1 MEKRRNM
8 KRIYLD
14 HAATTPIDPQVYEVM
29 TKVLSEEY
37 GNPSSIYSE
46 GRSVKKYVEA
56 AREQL
61 AKAINADIREIY
73 FTGSGSEADNWAIK
87 GVAMKNRAKGNHIIT
102 TQIEHHAIL
111 HTCEYLEKNG
121 FEVTYLPVDE
131 FGLISL
137 DDLKAAIRKETILV
151 SIMFANNEIGTI
163 EPIKEIGEIVKE
175 KGIIFHTDAVQA
187 FGNVPIDVK
196 DLNVDLLSVSA
207 HKIYGP
213 KGMGALFIRKGV
225 LIDNLIHGGA
235 QERKKRAGTENTA
248 GIAAFGKAAELA
260 VTNLEENSKHLQTLR
275 DMLIEGVMAKIPQVR
290 LNGHPIK
297 RLPGN
302 VSFCFDY
309 IEGESI
315 LLSLD
320 LAGIAASSGSACT
333 SGSLDPSHVL
343 LAIGLPAGV
352 AHGSLRLTIGKHTSQ
367 EDIEYVIE
375 QLVVIIERL
384 RKMSPIDVN
393 CPIDDA
399 VFENAGHH
407 H

>member
-1 MEKRRNM
+1 M

-14 HAATTPIDPQVYEVM
+14 HAATTPVDPAVVETM
-29 TKVLSEEY
+29 LPFFTEY
-37 GNPSSIYSE
+37 FGNPSSVYTE
-46 GRSVKKYVEA
+46 GRGVKKSIEA
-56 AREQL
+56 ARLQI
-61 AKAINADIREIY
+61 AAAINADPREIY

-87 GVAMKNRAKGNHIIT
+87 GIAMKNQAKGKHIIT
-102 TQIEHHAIL
+102 STIEHHAVL
-111 HTCEYLEKNG
+111 HTCEYLEKQG

-137 DDLKAAIRKETILV
+137 DDLRNAIRKDTILV
-151 SIMFANNEIGTI
+151 TIMFANNEIGTI

-187 FGNVPIDVK
+187 LGNIPVDVK
-196 DLNVDLLSVSA
+196 DLNVDLLSISA

-213 KGMGALFIRKGV
+213 KGIGALFIRKGV
-225 LIDNLIHGGA
+225 PIDNLIHGGA

-248 GIAAFGKAAELA
+248 EIVAFGKAAEM
-260 VTNLEENSKHLQTLR
+260 VTEHLEENAAHMKKLR
-275 DMLIEGVMAKIPQVR
+275 DLLIKGVMENIPQVR
-290 LNGHPIK
+290 LNGHPEK

-302 VSFCFDY
+302 ANFCFDY

-320 LAGIAASSGSACT
+320 IIGIAGSSGSACT

-352 AHGSLRLTIGKHTSQ
+352 AHGSLRLTIGKHTTV
-367 EDIEYVIE
+367 EDINYVVDNLI
-375 QLVVIIERL
+375 QIIERL
-384 RKMSPIDVN
+384 RKMSPINAD

-399 VFENAGHH
+399 VFDKATHH
-407 H
+407 HH

>member
-1 MEKRRNM
+1 M

-14 HAATTPIDPQVYEVM
+14 HAATTPVDPAVVETM
-29 TKVLSEEY
+29 LPFFTEY
-37 GNPSSIYSE
+37 FGNPSSVYTE
-46 GRSVKKYVEA
+46 GRGVKKSIEA
-56 AREQL
+56 ARLQI
-61 AKAINADIREIY
+61 AKAINADPREIY

-87 GVAMKNRAKGNHIIT
+87 GIAMKNQAKGKHIIT
-102 TQIEHHAIL
+102 STIEHHAVL
-111 HTCEYLEKNG
+111 HTCEYLEKQG

-131 FGLISL
+131 YGLISL
-137 DDLKAAIRKETILV
+137 DDLRNAIRTDTILV
-151 SIMFANNEIGTI
+151 TIMFANNEIGTV

-187 FGNVPIDVK
+187 LGNIPVDVK
-196 DLNVDLLSVSA
+196 DLNVDLLSISA

-213 KGMGALFIRKGV
+213 KGIGALFIRKGV
-225 LIDNLIHGGA
+225 PIDNLIHGGA

-248 GIAAFGKAAELA
+248 EIVAFGKAAEMA
-260 VTNLEENSKHLQTLR
+260 SEHLEENAAHMKGLR
-275 DMLIEGVMAKIPQVR
+275 DLLIKGVMDNIPQVR
-290 LNGHPIK
+290 LNGHPEK

-302 VSFCFDY
+302 ANFCFDY

-320 LAGIAASSGSACT
+320 IIGIAGSSGSACT

-352 AHGSLRLTIGKHTSQ
+352 AHGSLRLTIGKHTTV
-367 EDIEYVIE
+367 EDINYVVENLI
-375 QLVVIIERL
+375 QIIERL
-384 RKMSPIDVN
+384 RLMSPINAD

-399 VFENAGHH
+399 VFDKADHH
-407 H
+407 HH

>member
-1 MEKRRNM
+1 M

-46 GRSVKKYVEA
+46 GRSVKKYVET
-56 AREQL
+56 AREQI

-87 GVAMKNRAKGNHIIT
+87 GIAMKNRAKGKHIIT

-111 HTCEYLEKNG
+111 HTCEYLEKDG

-137 DDLKAAIRKETILV
+137 DDLKAAIRKDTILV

-196 DLNVDLLSVSA
+196 DLNVDLLSISA

>member
-1 MEKRRNM
+1 M

-14 HAATTPIDPQVYEVM
+14 HAATTPVDPAVVETM
-29 TKVLSEEY
+29 LPFFTEY
-37 GNPSSIYSE
+37 FGNPSSVYTE
-46 GRSVKKYVEA
+46 GRGVKKSIEA
-56 AREQL
+56 ARLQI
-61 AKAINADIREIY
+61 AKAINADPREIY

-87 GVAMKNRAKGNHIIT
+87 GIAMKNQAKGKHIIT
-102 TQIEHHAIL
+102 STIEHHAVL
-111 HTCEYLEKNG
+111 HTCEYLEKQG

-131 FGLISL
+131 YGLISL
-137 DDLKAAIRKETILV
+137 DDLRNAIRTDTILV
-151 SIMFANNEIGTI
+151 TIMFANNEIGTV

-187 FGNVPIDVK
+187 LGNIPVDVK
-196 DLNVDLLSVSA
+196 DLNVDLLSISA

-213 KGMGALFIRKGV
+213 KGIGALFIRKGV
-225 LIDNLIHGGA
+225 PIDNLIHGGA

-248 GIAAFGKAAELA
+248 EIVAFGKAAEMA
-260 VTNLEENSKHLQTLR
+260 SEHLEENAAHMKELR
-275 DMLIEGVMAKIPQVR
+275 DLLIKGVMDNIPQVR
-290 LNGHPIK
+290 LNGHPEK

-302 VSFCFDY
+302 ANFCFDY

-320 LAGIAASSGSACT
+320 IIGIAGSSGSACT

-352 AHGSLRLTIGKHTSQ
+352 AHGSLRLTIGKHTTV
-367 EDIEYVIE
+367 EDINYVVENMI
-375 QLVVIIERL
+375 QIIERL
-384 RKMSPIDVN
+384 RLMSPINAD

-399 VFENAGHH
+399 VFDKADHH
-407 H
+407 HH

>member
-1 MEKRRNM
+1 M

-14 HAATTPIDPQVYEVM
+14 HAATTPVDPVVVETM
-29 TKVLSEEY
+29 IPFFTENF
-37 GNPSSIYSE
+37 GNPSSVYAE
-46 GRSVKKYVEA
+46 GRGVKKSIEA
-56 AREQL
+56 ARLQI
-61 AKAINADIREIY
+61 ANAINADPREIY
-73 FTGSGSEADNWAIK
+73 FTGSGTEADNWAIK
-87 GVAMKNRAKGNHIIT
+87 GIAMKNQAKGKHIIT
-102 TQIEHHAIL
+102 STIEHHAVL
-111 HTCEYLEKNG
+111 HSCEYLEKLG

-131 FGLISL
+131 YGLISL
-137 DDLKAAIRKETILV
+137 EDLKMAIRKDTILV

-187 FGNVPIDVK
+187 MGNIPVDVK
-196 DLNVDLLSVSA
+196 DLNVDLLSISG

-213 KGMGALFIRKGV
+213 KGIGALFIRKGV
-225 LIDNLIHGGA
+225 PIDNLIHGGA

-248 GIAAFGKAAELA
+248 EIVAFGKAAEMA
-260 VTNLEENSKHLQTLR
+260 TEHLEENAAHLKKLR
-275 DMLIEGVMAKIPQVR
+275 NLLIKGVMDNIPQVR
-290 LNGHPIK
+290 LNGHPEK

-302 VSFCFDY
+302 VNFCFDY

-320 LAGIAASSGSACT
+320 IIGVAGSSGSACT

-352 AHGSLRLTIGKHTSQ
+352 AHGSLRLSIGKQTTVA
-367 EDIEYVIE
+367 DINYVVDNLI
-375 QLVVIIERL
+375 QIIERL
-384 RKMSPIDVN
+384 RKMSPINAD

-399 VFENAGHH
+399 VFDKVDQHH
-407 H
+407 HH